1 MSLKSRI
8 GQFLLSIGL
17 IALVV
22 FFATVQGGRPA
33 MLALLIGAA
42 CAILGL
48 VLIVSG
54 RQPPEPSGRF
64 RLLRSARDKLAD
76 KPEEKQNS

>member
-22 FFATVQGGRPA
+22 FFATVQGGRPVI
-33 MLALLIGAA
+33 LALLIGAA

-48 VLIVSG
+48 AMVVSG
-54 RQPPEPSGRF
+54 REPPEPSGRF

-76 KPEEKQNS
+76 KPEDKQNT

>member
-22 FFATVQGGRPA
+22 FAATVQGGQPA
-33 MLALLIGAA
+33 LLALLIGAVSTF
-42 CAILGL
+42 LGVAL
-48 VLIVSG
+48 VVTG
-54 RQPPEPSGRF
+54 REPPEPSGRF
-64 RLLRSARDKLAD
+64 RLLRSARDKIAD
-76 KPEEKQNS
+76 KPEGDKKS